1 MRGEDKKG
9 LNKEN
14 SERGIQR
21 KIREKETEGSGE
33 SVVEKQ
39 EEDLEGE
46 QQSREGGWR
55 DPRTQSKIVRLLF
68 AFWLGAIF
76 SKALLYSVGLS
87 RAKF

>member
-21 KIREKETEGSGE
+21 KIRGKETEGSGE

-46 QQSREGGWR
+46 QQSREGG
-55 DPRTQSKIVRLLF
+55 
-68 AFWLGAIF
+68 
-76 SKALLYSVGLS
+76 
-87 RAKF
+87 